1 MSAQQYASPESITP
15 GTHQVEDASSAL
27 IAALGGPSSDFDIEW
42 QGSRD
47 GGLHVTVHSD
57 PDDEVGT
64 DFIVR
69 VERVTR

>member
-1 MSAQQYASPESITP
+1 MYAHPSTIRP
-15 GTHQVEDASSAL
+15 GTHQVDDALSAL
-27 IAALGGPSSDFDIEW
+27 IAALPGGESQQSDFEVQW
-42 QGSRD
+42 HGSHD

-69 VERVTR
+69 VEKVNP